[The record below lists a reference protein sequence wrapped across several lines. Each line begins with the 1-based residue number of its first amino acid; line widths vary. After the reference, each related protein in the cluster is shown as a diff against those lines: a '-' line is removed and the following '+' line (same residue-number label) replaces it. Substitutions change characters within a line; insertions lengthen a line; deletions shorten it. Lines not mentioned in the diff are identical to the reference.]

1 MVISPGGTGFKSH
14 LHTALGDL
22 GQLLWGHE
30 MGITL
35 SQVPQVAQEIWDRL
49 RLGLDQDKSLLNNVN
64 GGSLGGR
71 DCGDEGGEDFPCHR
85 DDN

>member
-14 LHTALGDL
+14 LHTDLGDL

-71 DCGDEGGEDFPCHR
+71 D
-85 DDN
+85 